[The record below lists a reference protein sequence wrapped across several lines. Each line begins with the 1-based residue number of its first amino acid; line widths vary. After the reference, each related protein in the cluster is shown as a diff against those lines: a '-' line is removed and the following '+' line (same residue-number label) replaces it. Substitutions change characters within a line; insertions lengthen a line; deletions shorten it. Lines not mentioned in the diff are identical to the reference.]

1 VLAGRLCSGLD
12 ALAFNS
18 VFNLILLVLFVGL
31 SKQKKQNKGAGAGAG
46 KKAT

>member
-1 VLAGRLCSGLD
+1 MD

-31 SKQKKQNKGAGAGAG
+31 SRQKRDERKQKKDVGTG
-46 KKAT
+46 KKDA